1 MATTV
6 GAITK
11 AHSKGDCTP
20 DKKKDQLAKDYT
32 VFIQSCLDI
41 TVRQIADYVGTK
53 ENLTKFVKAA
63 PELLTQVNKNFF
75 MLDKLIVDLTKF
87 EENKSCDNLTN
98 HMSVN

>member
-41 TVRQIADYVGTK
+41 TVR
-53 ENLTKFVKAA
+53 
-63 PELLTQVNKNFF
+63 
-75 MLDKLIVDLTKF
+75 
-87 EENKSCDNLTN
+87 
-98 HMSVN
+98 